1 MNVQVNFLKNEA
13 LGKVTHNLKSFYK
26 GKCEK
31 ILFKFRSSDVNFIE
45 SDELNVN

>member
-31 ILFKFRSSDVNFIE
+31 YYLSFVQ
-45 SDELNVN
+45 VT